1 MSDKL
6 LIEIDM
12 NNGELDDAIPALIF
26 LANELVESGTV
37 DLCSP
42 VSWQERSGSAYQVK
56 WRFSEGGDT
65 GDQIPLDAELAFR
78 LNDALK
84 SIRRNIADSSSNAID
99 DLQSELESHLPRN
112 GFRLLAEAA

>member
-1 MSDKL
+1 MSEKL
-6 LIEIDM
+6 HIEIDM
-12 NNGELDDAIPALIF
+12 INGELDDAIPALIF
-26 LANELVESGTV
+26 LAHELVESGTI

-42 VSWQERSGSAYQVK
+42 VVWQERTGGAYQVK

-84 SIRRNIADSSSNAID
+84 SIRRNITDSRRNAIEE
-99 DLQSELESHLPRN
+99 LQSELESHLPRQ
-112 GFRLLAEAA
+112 GFTLLAEAA

>member
-26 LANELVESGTV
+26 LAHELTESGTI
-37 DLCSP
+37 DLRSP
-42 VSWQERSGSAYQVK
+42 AAWQERSGSAYQVK

-65 GDQIPLDAELAFR
+65 GDQVPLDAELAFR

-84 SIRRNIADSSSNAID
+84 SIRRTIAESRRSAIE
-99 DLQSELESHLPRN
+99 DLQSELESHLPR
-112 GFRLLAEAA
+112 GGLHLLAEAA